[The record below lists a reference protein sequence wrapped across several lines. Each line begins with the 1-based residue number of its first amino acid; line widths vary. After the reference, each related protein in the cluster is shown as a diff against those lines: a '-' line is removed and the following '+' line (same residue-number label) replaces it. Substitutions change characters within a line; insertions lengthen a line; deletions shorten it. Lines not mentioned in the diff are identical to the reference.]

1 MAIST
6 LLQRFACARLSRP
19 CLPGS
24 SSRLLRDAH
33 HHGFWPK
40 RLAVAWDQRPD
51 RRTRRALLHL
61 QYSCAAPCGPT
72 MLVTQGTSLPRLAA
86 SIDNAPVLTQAAPRG
101 IVEGG
106 GDRPLLQPV
115 VVRLLRKLRID
126 RLVLAGAH
134 RHQL

>member
-24 SSRLLRDAH
+24 SSRLFRDAH

-72 MLVTQGTSLPRLAA
+72 MLVTQGT
-86 SIDNAPVLTQAAPRG
+86 
-101 IVEGG
+101 
-106 GDRPLLQPV
+106 DRPFAALQRFCQLTEVLLTRSLECRDRQGLTETA
-115 VVRLLRKLRID
+115 VRC
-126 RLVLAGAH
+126 
-134 RHQL
+134 